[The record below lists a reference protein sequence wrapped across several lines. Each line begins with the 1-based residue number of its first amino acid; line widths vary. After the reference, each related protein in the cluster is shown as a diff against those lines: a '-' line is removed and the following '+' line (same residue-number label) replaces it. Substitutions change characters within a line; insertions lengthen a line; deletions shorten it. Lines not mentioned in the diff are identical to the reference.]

1 MHWIG
6 YNKNINIYILHINV
20 YLNMIDLLTHVHIN
34 KEKLQIEIKKNSSL
48 LNGTMG
54 FQINLSTSQN
64 GYKLNLGNILQ
75 ISHHVQVI
83 HDIV

>member
-1 MHWIG
+1 
-6 YNKNINIYILHINV
+6 
-20 YLNMIDLLTHVHIN
+20 MIDLLTHVHIN
-34 KEKLQIEIKKNSSL
+34 KEKLQVEIRFFFSL
-48 LNGTMG
+48 LSGTMG

-75 ISHHVQVI
+75 ISHHGQVI